1 MIYPTPLIFA
11 KKISKLYKKSIW
23 LKLETVNPT
32 GSHKDRESI
41 EIIKDAKKKKFKT
54 VGCASTGNLAVSL
67 AFFARKE
74 NLKCEIWINNKI
86 GKNVKR
92 LLKIFNAKIHIER
105 KDLNSLYQ
113 ISDKIMYKKR
123 IYNANPLKCRL
134 KFDANKKIAEEVLK
148 QNSKIDTIISPVN
161 NGSHIIGISNIKKKC
176 NIFGSYTFSKYAS
189 SINGF
194 YRREGDL
201 QIKKKIKN
209 HKNLIEVFSPD
220 LKKST
225 NLLYDEGVIPEP
237 ASSSTIS
244 LLEKIKLKKNFNNI
258 CCIITATGLKNIN
271 NLFFL
276 KKSKKK

>member
-113 ISDKIMYKKR
+113 ISDKVMYKKK
-123 IYNANPLKCRL
+123 IYNANPSKCRL

-176 NIFGSYTFSKYAS
+176 NIFGSYTF
-189 SINGF
+189 
-194 YRREGDL
+194 
-201 QIKKKIKN
+201 
-209 HKNLIEVFSPD
+209 
-220 LKKST
+220 
-225 NLLYDEGVIPEP
+225 
-237 ASSSTIS
+237 
-244 LLEKIKLKKNFNNI
+244 
-258 CCIITATGLKNIN
+258 
-271 NLFFL
+271 
-276 KKSKKK
+276 